1 VLLEQEPA
9 FLRTSANDNGDHQQQ
24 VGAASRMPC
33 SRAGHDAL
41 MNRYATDRVWPLY
54 LFFVAA
60 LLACAYVLVS
70 QVPDAL
76 HGEIRPI
83 VAAVCVLLA
92 IPFLIAGVVFVRR
105 YSRTD

>member
-1 VLLEQEPA
+1 
-9 FLRTSANDNGDHQQQ
+9 
-24 VGAASRMPC
+24 
-33 SRAGHDAL
+33 

-76 HGEIRPI
+76 DGEIRAIFKPGEMI
-83 VAAVCVLLA
+83 VPDQVSELWQ
-92 IPFLIAGVVFVRR
+92 VR
-105 YSRTD
+105 SADPPEQSSFA